1 MSMVSQ
7 AEKAAL
13 FLQMHH
19 KGSTLLL
26 PNAWDVASACVFEAA
41 GFPAIG
47 TTSAGVAFANGYPD
61 GQQIRR
67 DEMLAQIKRM
77 VAAVD
82 VPVSADIEAGYGPS
96 PDDVAATIKGV
107 IDAGGAGVNL
117 EDNNGMPN
125 ALYGIEAQEHRLKA
139 ARDTA
144 GSALVINA
152 RIDTFLHQV
161 GPEANRLEE
170 TLLRA
175 KAYLAAGADCI
186 FVPGVVDAPTIE
198 KLVSQINAPLNI
210 MAGPGA
216 PSAPELFKL
225 GVARV
230 SVGVAAMLAT
240 MGLVRDMANELR
252 QTGTYEQMAQH
263 PFSYPEASK
272 LFAKKNT

>member
-1 MSMVSQ
+1 MTSQ

-26 PNAWDVASACVFEAA
+26 PNGWDIASVKVFEAA

-47 TTSAGVAFANGYPD
+47 TTSAGVAFANGYTD
-61 GQQIRR
+61 GQQISR
-67 DEMLAQIKRM
+67 DEMLTQIKRM

-82 VPVSADIEAGYGPS
+82 VPLSADIEAGYGPT
-96 PDDVAATIKGV
+96 PDDVAATVKGV
-107 IDAGGAGVNL
+107 VEAGAAGVNL

-125 ALYGIEAQEHRLKA
+125 ALYGIEAQENRIKA
-139 ARDTA
+139 ARHTA
-144 GSALVINA
+144 GSTLVINA

-161 GPEANRLEE
+161 GPEASRLDE
-170 TLLRA
+170 TLFRA
-175 KAYLAAGADCI
+175 TAYLEAGADCI

-198 KLVSQINAPLNI
+198 TLVKEIPAPLNI

-225 GVARV
+225 GVTRV

-252 QTGTYEQMAQH
+252 ATGTYEQMNRH
-263 PFSYPEASK
+263 PYGYGEAST